1 MSNIPTN
8 LRYASSHEW
17 LHVEGS
23 RAKVGISDFAQHSL
37 GDIVFV
43 DLPNVG
49 QTFKVGDEFGAVES
63 VKAASSLFM
72 PVSGKVIAVNQALID
87 APQQLNED
95 AYANWIIEIELINK
109 EEINQLLDANQYEK
123 IAH

>member
-95 AYANWIIEIELINK
+95 AYANWVIEIELINK
-109 EEINQLLDANQYEK
+109 EEINHLLDANQYEK

>member
-95 AYANWIIEIELINK
+95 AYANWIIEIELINN

>member
-1 MSNIPTN
+1 MSNIPVN
-8 LRYASSHEW
+8 LRYAKSHEW
-17 LHVEGS
+17 LQVEGKK
-23 RAKVGISDFAQHSL
+23 AKVGISDFAQHSL

-43 DLPNVG
+43 DLPSVG
-49 QTFKVGDEFGAVES
+49 QTFKAGDEFGAVES

-72 PVSGKVIAVNQALID
+72 PVSGKVMAVNHALID

-95 AYANWIIEIELINK
+95 AYANWIIEIELTNS
-109 EEINQLLDANQYEK
+109 EEIEQLLDANQYEK

>member
-1 MSNIPTN
+1 MSNIPSQ
-8 LRYASSHEW
+8 LRYAKSHEW
-17 LHVEGS
+17 LQVEGKK
-23 RAKVGISDFAQHSL
+23 AKVGISDFAQHSL

-72 PVSGKVIAVNQALID
+72 PVSGKVIAVNHHLID
-87 APQQLNED
+87 APQSLNED
-95 AYANWIIEIELINK
+95 AYEHWIIEIEITNS
-109 EEINQLLDANQYEK
+109 EEIEQLLDAKQYETLT
-123 IAH
+123 H